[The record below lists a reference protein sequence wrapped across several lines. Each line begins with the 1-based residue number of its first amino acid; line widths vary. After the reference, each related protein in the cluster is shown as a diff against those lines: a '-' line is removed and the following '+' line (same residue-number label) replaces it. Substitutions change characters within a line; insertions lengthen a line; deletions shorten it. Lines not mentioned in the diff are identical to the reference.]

1 MVKFKTPASDI
12 NGVYYFDENSRL
24 KQRDTLL
31 STDNT
36 ILWSSIKAVTLEGTN
51 FGVGNNTDGTGPVT
65 ISNFIPTGA
74 IPTEIIPVFNTDLP
88 LSFEQDM
95 LAQIELYNDFGIG
108 YNNDTG
114 TWYVINNS
122 NLDKASDFSLDNAQ
136 STAGIGN
143 DASWIIKFVA
153 VDNVYTTTTRA
164 LNYYFSSI
172 LETRFYFSGHNKIF
186 DPKTG
191 KVVNDFINVL
201 KTNTQPGNNSPLTS
215 DIKLDIISQTVESDG
230 FVNDFKVEVSY
241 VDSDNDGVADNP
253 DFFTNISQAVDLVF
267 FQTTIDVDG
276 LERVMPLA
284 SNVVNTEFTSAT
296 DPLLVLSS
304 YPEGQIFYFVDEV
317 NKFQEIVSGLLSNRT
332 DMSVKTGRQDL
343 QFQYK
348 HNSSETQRIN
358 PGLTNIIDIFLVTD
372 AYHTAYKKYVQ
383 DTTNTVIE
391 PLVPTI
397 SELTSTY
404 QSLQDN
410 KMLSDNIVLNSVKFK
425 PLFGNKAS
433 NGLRADISVIKVHN
447 VIVSDSEIKSHVVS
461 VINDYFDIEHWT
473 FGDTFYFSELSAYL
487 HDKLGDIVSSVVLVS
502 KDTNK
507 TFGDLYEIK
516 STSKEI
522 FVNAITVDNVKVVT
536 SLTTDNLNGVA

>member
-1 MVKFKTPASDI
+1 
-12 NGVYYFDENSRL
+12 
-24 KQRDTLL
+24 
-31 STDNT
+31 
-36 ILWSSIKAVTLEGTN
+36 
-51 FGVGNNTDGTGPVT
+51 
-65 ISNFIPTGA
+65 
-74 IPTEIIPVFNTDLP
+74 
-88 LSFEQDM
+88 
-95 LAQIELYNDFGIG
+95 
-108 YNNDTG
+108 
-114 TWYVINNS
+114 
-122 NLDKASDFSLDNAQ
+122 
-136 STAGIGN
+136 
-143 DASWIIKFVA
+143 
-153 VDNVYTTTTRA
+153 
-164 LNYYFSSI
+164 
-172 LETRFYFSGHNKIF
+172 
-186 DPKTG
+186 
-191 KVVNDFINVL
+191 
-201 KTNTQPGNNSPLTS
+201 
-215 DIKLDIISQTVESDG
+215 
-230 FVNDFKVEVSY
+230 
-241 VDSDNDGVADNP
+241 
-253 DFFTNISQAVDLVF
+253 
-267 FQTTIDVDG
+267 
-276 LERVMPLA
+276 MPLA

-304 YPEGQIFYFVDEV
+304 YPEGQIFYFADEV
-317 NKFQEIVSGLLSNRT
+317 YKFQEIVSGVLFNRT

-461 VINDYFDIEHWT
+461 AINDYFDIEHWT